1 MKQETRSVIL
11 LALVLAAVYLSLASA
26 TTLWDRDEPRFARAA
41 VEMVETGNYLVPH
54 FNNEYRLHKPALI
67 YWCMAPFIWLFG
79 PTTLAVR
86 LPSIIAMVA
95 NAVMVYHI
103 GRRMFDHRTA
113 QRAMLMF
120 GTAVLPIYIGTA
132 AMSDSVLNLSITVA
146 IFTFI
151 DAAYRGFRWWQPV
164 ALALALAVAQLTK
177 GPVGLAVPLL
187 MFAAAAIFGRRE
199 IRIGW
204 AWWIGCVA
212 AVLGGTGLFLAWAI
226 PANIATDGQFAAEG
240 LGRHVGQRM
249 TSAMEGHGGSNLLEY
264 ILTIPLYVP
273 LLIAGFFP
281 WIIHLPAAVRAI
293 IGRRLADGRVRVLL
307 VAWAVP
313 TFVLMS
319 LIATKLPHYI
329 LPIYPAL
336 ALAASAMVTQRLAD
350 GLNEKD
356 RDWLR
361 GGIWFF
367 GPVAVLTVGGLLAA
381 PFLIG
386 HTRLLSVMIV
396 PALIVVALSVFAIR
410 HQLAER
416 VGSTTSWLAAGA
428 PIFFIVTS
436 VLAMP
441 KLDAAL
447 KPGPTLAAAVHAE
460 VADDAPVYVMGYD
473 EPSLM
478 FYMNRPAE
486 LPLTH
491 MTVEQ
496 AAQWARA
503 NGDGALIITRE
514 RLEELIRL
522 RGPLP
527 LRQIGSH
534 DVINYSAGGKRAQVL
549 AVVTVP
555 SSSTPD

>member
-1 MKQETRSVIL
+1 MKRETRSVIL
-11 LALVLAAVYLSLASA
+11 LALMLAVVYLTLASA

-67 YWCMAPFIWLFG
+67 YWCMAPFVWLFG

-86 LPSIIAMVA
+86 LPSILAMVA

-103 GRRMFDHRTA
+103 GRRMFDHATA
-113 QRAMLMF
+113 RRAMLIF
-120 GTAVLPIYIGTA
+120 GTAALPVYIGTA

-151 DAAYRGFRWWQPV
+151 DAAYRRFRWWQPM
-164 ALALALAVAQLTK
+164 ALALALGAAQLTK

-187 MFAAAAIFGRRE
+187 MFITVAVFGRRQ
-199 IRIGW
+199 IKVGR
-204 AWWIGCVA
+204 AWWAGCVA
-212 AVLGGTGLFLAWAI
+212 AVLAGTGLFLAWAI

-264 ILTIPLYVP
+264 IATIPLYLP

-293 IGRRLADGRVRVLL
+293 IGRRLAGPRERILL
-307 VAWAVP
+307 VCWALP
-313 TFVLMS
+313 TFALMS

-329 LPIYPAL
+329 LPIYPSL
-336 ALAASAMVTQRLAD
+336 ALAASAAVTQSLAD
-350 GLNEKD
+350 QLSEKD

-367 GPVAVLTVGGLLAA
+367 APVAALVTGALIAA

-386 HTRLLSVMIV
+386 HPGLLGVMIV
-396 PALIVVALSVFAIR
+396 PALVVALLGVFAIR
-410 HQLAER
+410 RQLAESVEATNR
-416 VGSTTSWLAAGA
+416 WLAVGTPA
-428 PIFFIVTS
+428 FFILTS
-436 VLAMP
+436 LAALP
-441 KLDAAL
+441 SLDAAL
-447 KPGPTLAAAVHAE
+447 KPGPALAETVHAQI
-460 VADDAPVYVMGYD
+460 ADDEPVYVMGYD

-486 LPLTH
+486 LPITH
-491 MTVEQ
+491 MTADQVEQ
-496 AAQWARA
+496 WAKSH
-503 NGDGALIITRE
+503 GTGALIITSE
-514 RLEELIRL
+514 NLQRLIES
-522 RGPLP
+522 RGPMP
-527 LRQIGSH
+527 LRKIGSH
-534 DVINYSAGGKRAQVL
+534 DVVNYSAGGKRAQVL
-549 AVVTVP
+549 AMVTAP
-555 SSSTPD
+555 QSATPD